1 MERIHNRIGIERT
14 MFNLYLKLAVFFHFA
29 REVTARRMPL
39 TGFLGFLDRL
49 LYFLGKMK
57 DNKYVRTDGR
67 TKINL
72 YVPAFPS
79 PAFYKACTKVSVTG
93 TKQPAIS
100 VLLSVT
106 SGCRFRCEHC
116 YQKHDHG
123 KDVPLEYLLDVVR
136 QLDAM
141 GVAFFNIEGGDPFL
155 AYDRLK
161 AVCAAVTTGEI
172 FVNSTGDGITVAR
185 LQELRTLGVR
195 AIMFSLHSPDAA
207 ELNRFMG
214 RDNAWETLMEGIAR
228 CHEAGMDVAV
238 NTCLLRE
245 AFYDGTFERVMALTR
260 SLGVSIVQLIKPKPS
275 GAWLGSDLAMFRQED
290 LDHVEALVQ
299 RYNNE
304 RAYRDYPFVA
314 AQIHDERS
322 DLFGCTAG
330 GTDRFYINAKGDVQ
344 PCEFLN
350 ISYGNIQ
357 REPFADIYAR
367 MRESFD
373 IPGDHWLCEHCAE
386 DIHRAFQE
394 SGAQSLPLD
403 PEASAKVIAG
413 WDRGRVPDF
422 YAYADVRHRKPK
434 TPEGGS

>member
-1 MERIHNRIGIERT
+1 MARIKNRIGLERT
-14 MFNLYLKLAVFFHFA
+14 FFNLYLKIAVFLHFT
-29 REVTARRMPL
+29 REVAARRMPM
-39 TGFLGFLDRL
+39 TGFFGFLDRL
-49 LYFLGKMK
+49 LYFLAKMK
-57 DNKYVRTDGR
+57 DNKYVTTHGR

-79 PAFYKACTKVSVTG
+79 PAFYKACAKVRTIG
-93 TKQPAIS
+93 RKQPAIS

-116 YQKHDHG
+116 YQKHDLG
-123 KDVPLEYLLDVVR
+123 RDVPLDYLLDAVR

-141 GVAFFNIEGGDPFL
+141 GIAFFNIEGGDPFL

-161 AVCAAVTTGEI
+161 AVCSAVSTGEI
-172 FVNSTGDGITVAR
+172 FVNSTGDGITVER
-185 LQELRTLGVR
+185 LRELKSLGVR
-195 AIMFSLHSPDAA
+195 AIMFSLHSPDPE

-214 RDNAWETLMEGIAR
+214 RDHAWETLMKGISC
-228 CHEAGMDVAV
+228 CHEAGVDATV
-238 NTCLLRE
+238 NTCLLRN
-245 AFYDGTFERVMALTR
+245 AFFDGTFDRIMTLTR
-260 SLGVSIVQLIKPKPS
+260 DLGVSIVQLIKPKPS
-275 GAWLGSDLAMFRQED
+275 GAWLGSDLAVFSQED
-290 LDHVEALVQ
+290 LNHVEAMVH
-299 RYNNE
+299 RYNND
-304 RAYRDYPFVA
+304 RAMVKYPFVA

-357 REPFADIYAR
+357 NEAFEAIYAR

-386 DIHRAFQE
+386 DIHRLYKE
-394 SGAQSLPLD
+394 GGARALPLD
-403 PEASAKVIAG
+403 PETSAKVIEG
-413 WDRGRVPDF
+413 WDRGNVPDF
-422 YAYADVRHRKPK
+422 YAYADVKHRKQ
-434 TPEGGS
+434 EDGDGEQ